1 MGKFV
6 KFNNDT
12 NKVVIGQQEFDTK
25 KVNTNIDVYTT
36 KLENGYLP
44 PELDTYKNTAVA
56 KIDKMVELD
65 AEAIKALAKKRTE
78 SRARNIDAEFTRWG
92 GEPYQDG
99 VATAFRNMMTKLKD
113 YFKTRG
119 ITLHLKNY
127 TTTKNA
133 PQWFVYKD
141 KNDRNAQGL
150 PLSVNRF
157 IRKYQSTLDSW
168 TIKALKA
175 LARLNSSMKMWKSY
189 AKNMWNLENNLKDPE
204 KAKVYVASR
213 FRKRVKQVARKV
225 ARANKVGIDKITTD
239 VIKAQ
244 YDMGA
249 VKAAEGADKLA
260 QSLKRSIKMKNDAA
274 GVVSLTNF
282 GPAPKKDEVPK
293 KPSIVDMSK
302 PGMDIELKL

>member
-25 KVNTNIDVYTT
+25 KVDTNIEVFTT
-36 KLENGYLP
+36 KLDNGVLP
-44 PELDTYKNTAVA
+44 PELDNYKNTAVS
-56 KIDKMVELD
+56 KINKMVELD
-65 AEAIKALAKKRTE
+65 AEAIKALATKRTE
-78 SRARNIDAEFTRWG
+78 SKARNLDAEFTRWG

-99 VATAFRNMMTKLKD
+99 VATALRNMMTKLKG
-113 YFKTRG
+113 YLNKRG

-157 IRKYQSTLDSW
+157 LRKYQSTLDSW

-189 AKNMWNLENNLKDPE
+189 AKNMWNLENNLQDPE
-204 KAKVYVASR
+204 KAKIYVASR

-225 ARANKVGIDKITTD
+225 ARANKVGIDKINTD

-244 YDMGA
+244 YKLGA
-249 VKAAEGADKLA
+249 VKAAEGADRLA
-260 QSLKRSIKMKNDAA
+260 QSLKRNIKMKSDAA
-274 GVVSLTNF
+274 SIVTLTNF
-282 GPAPKKDEVPK
+282 GPAPKKDELPK
-293 KPSIVDMSK
+293 KPSIVDINK
-302 PGMDIELKL
+302 PGMDLEIR